1 MRVARGIRRGVQ
13 LRMILKLTITSET
26 MSKHMTIRRTEFG
39 FGLEAEYLLIEKNGY
54 RPLFCDKL
62 DSDDLLRLVEE
73 IPVSD
78 ISKDG
83 FNIKPLHRQA
93 IPYLIEGY
101 YLTDDEM
108 KPLKLLP
115 KGIELRTPIAP
126 SINEA
131 IETLRLLTGRLS
143 NAVASR
149 NWALCCISHHPIET
163 DFQAKRNYRRDDY
176 WQWALTAMTTFGPD
190 INISLPSEIAKSID
204 LDALERKINYYMP
217 PLVALT
223 FASPFEKGRLW
234 EIDGKTGLSV
244 RTYKRST
251 CAPLF
256 YVHEKPELRFEFK
269 GFEMPLDFEDYAA
282 FFLTSLAILLDPAL
296 QKSASN
302 DDRIA
307 QLRKLAING
316 VGPEE
321 SEIAQE
327 LITSARKIAKEN
339 YIPAANLSIL
349 EQRLK
354 ANDCPSKMMIEK
366 FLATGSIENVLHSLT
381 DALGK
386 NLDKRVILQ
395 TA

>member
-1 MRVARGIRRGVQ
+1 
-13 LRMILKLTITSET
+13 
-26 MSKHMTIRRTEFG
+26 MTIPRTEFG
-39 FGLEAEYLLIEKNGY
+39 FGLEAEYLLIEKDGC

-62 DSDDLLRLVEE
+62 ESDDLLKLIEG
-73 IPVSD
+73 IPVSE
-78 ISKDG
+78 IGSDG
-83 FNIKPLHRQA
+83 FNIKPLHRKA

-108 KPLKLLP
+108 KPLRLLP
-115 KGIELRTPIAP
+115 KGIELRTPIAS

-143 NAVASR
+143 KAIVSR
-149 NWALCCISHHPIET
+149 DWALCSISHHPIET

-176 WQWALTAMTTFGPD
+176 WKWAMTAMTTFGPD
-190 INISLPSEIAKSID
+190 INISVPAEIVNSID
-204 LDALERKINYYMP
+204 LDALEGKINYYMP

-223 FASPFEKGRLW
+223 FASPFERGKLW
-234 EIDGKTGLSV
+234 EIDGKKGLSV

-256 YVHEKPELRFEFK
+256 YVHREPELRFEFK
-269 GFEMPLDFEDYAA
+269 GFEMPLNFEDYAA

-307 QLRKLAING
+307 QLRRLAING
-316 VGPEE
+316 LGAEE

-327 LITSARKIAKEN
+327 VIRSSRRIAEQHH
-339 YIPAANLSIL
+339 IPVENLSIL

-354 ANDCPSKMMIEK
+354 AHDCPSKMMIEE
-366 FLATGSIENVLHSLT
+366 FLATGSIEQVLLSLS

-386 NLDKRVILQ
+386 NLDKRFVLQ